1 MKKKAKDRKKGNR
14 VRARE
19 LPKKVCAALERLGIP
34 RAGATIGVAVSGGA
48 DSVALLRLL
57 VEVRDRLCKKN
68 TMEIAVTHFNHQLRG
83 RAADEDERFVR
94 RLAEKL
100 GLQFYVGSVDVAE
113 AAKRGRRNLED
124 AGRRERYAYFARLQ
138 REGCVDWVATAHTMD
153 DQAET
158 VLAHALRGSGLAGL
172 RGIHPVTGC
181 VVRPLLGV
189 RRAELRAYLKLHAQ
203 KWREDA
209 SNQDTTKNRAR
220 IRKTLIPLLE
230 KSFQPK
236 VVAHLAGLAESARED
251 EEFLNAEAE
260 RRLAEIREDGDGV
273 TRVTVQELF
282 GKREISDEDLQ
293 NKFPRRGLS
302 ERGENAYFDAM
313 SGRMVR
319 KLVREYKTRDGEL
332 GAEHVAS
339 VRELAWQGENGKSL
353 ELPGG
358 VEVRKERNTLVFL
371 AREAARE
378 KMKRSGKAASS
389 ASFLEYEYEI
399 KLRDGVAT
407 APVALLKRAFL
418 FTEID
423 WPRERRETNEMRAVL
438 DCAGL
443 QFPLVL
449 RNWRPGDRL
458 QPAGRRNAH
467 KLKRLLNEKGISR
480 WERNGWPV
488 LTSGGEVI
496 WSRGF
501 PVAAKHATGEKTEAA
516 LAIDEE
522 AL

>member
-1 MKKKAKDRKKGNR
+1 MKKNAKGGKKGNR
-14 VRARE
+14 VRPPE
-19 LPKKVCAALERLGIP
+19 LSRKVLAALERLGIL
-34 RAGATIGVAVSGGA
+34 RTGVTIGVAVSGGA

-57 VEVRDRLCKKN
+57 MEVRDRLSKKHP
-68 TMEIAVTHFNHQLRG
+68 MEIAVTHFNHQLRG
-83 RAADEDERFVR
+83 RAALGDERFVR
-94 RLAEKL
+94 GLAKKL
-100 GLQFYVGSVDVAE
+100 GMNFYLGSVDVAA
-113 AAKRGRRNLED
+113 AAKRAKRNVED
-124 AGRRERYAYFARLQ
+124 AGRRERYAYFAGLQ

-181 VVRPLLGV
+181 VMRPLLGV

-209 SNQDTTKNRAR
+209 SNQDATKNRAR

-236 VVAHLAGLAESARED
+236 VVAHLAALAESARED
-251 EEFLNAEAE
+251 EEFLNGEAE
-260 RRLAEIREDGDGV
+260 RRLAQIRENVDGV
-273 TRVTVQELF
+273 VRVAVQKLF
-282 GKREISDEDLQ
+282 GNREIQHRDLQ
-293 NKFPRRGLS
+293 STLSRRGEHSYCGAL
-302 ERGENAYFDAM
+302 

-319 KLVREYKTRDGEL
+319 KLVRECKTRDGEL

-339 VRELAWQGENGKSL
+339 VRELAWHGENGKSL

-371 AREAARE
+371 AREAASDEARPGGGPVNSP
-378 KMKRSGKAASS
+378 R
-389 ASFLEYEYEI
+389 FIEYECEI
-399 KLRDGVAT
+399 EMRDGVAV
-407 APVALLKRAFL
+407 APVVLLKRAFL

-423 WPRERRETNEMRAVL
+423 WFGERRETNKMRAVL

-458 QPAGRRNAH
+458 QPAGRSRAH
-467 KLKRLLNEKGISR
+467 KLKHLLNEKGISR

-501 PVAAKHATGEKTEAA
+501 PVAAKYAPGEKTEAA

>member
-1 MKKKAKDRKKGNR
+1 MTKKAKHGKKRNR
-14 VRARE
+14 VRPPE
-19 LPKKVCAALERLGIP
+19 LSRKVLAALERLGIP
-34 RAGATIGVAVSGGA
+34 RTGVTIGVAVSGGA

-57 VEVRDRLCKKN
+57 MEVRDRLSKKH

-83 RAADEDERFVR
+83 RAAVGDERFVR
-94 RLAEKL
+94 GLAKKF
-100 GLQFYVGSVDVAE
+100 GLNFYLGSVDVAA
-113 AAKRGRRNLED
+113 AAKRAKRNVED
-124 AGRRERYAYFARLQ
+124 AGRRERYGYFARLQ

-181 VVRPLLGV
+181 VIRPLLGV
-189 RRAELRAYLKLHAQ
+189 RRSELRAYLKLQAQ

-209 SNQDTTKNRAR
+209 SNQDTTKTRAR

-236 VVAHLAGLAESARED
+236 VVAHLAALAESARED
-251 EEFLNAEAE
+251 EEFLNGEAE
-260 RRLAEIREDGDGV
+260 RRLAEIRENADGV
-273 TRVTVQELF
+273 VRVAVQKLF
-282 GKREISDEDLQ
+282 GNREIRQGDLQ
-293 NKFPRRGLS
+293 SSLS
-302 ERGENAYFDAM
+302 SRGENSYGDAM

-319 KLVREYKTRDGEL
+319 KLVRECKTRDVEL

-339 VRELAWQGENGKSL
+339 VRELAWHGENGKSL

-371 AREAARE
+371 AREAASDEARPGGGPVNSP
-378 KMKRSGKAASS
+378 R
-389 ASFLEYEYEI
+389 FIEYECEI
-399 KLRDGVAT
+399 EMRGGVAV
-407 APVALLKRAFL
+407 APVVLLKRAFL

-423 WPRERRETNEMRAVL
+423 WFRERRETNKMRAVL

-458 QPAGRRNAH
+458 QPAGRSKAH
-467 KLKRLLNEKGISR
+467 KLKHLLSEKGISR

-501 PVAAKHATGEKTEAA
+501 PVAAKYAAGEKTEAA
-516 LAIDEE
+516 LAIEEE

>member
-1 MKKKAKDRKKGNR
+1 MKKKAQDGKKGNR
-14 VRARE
+14 VRPLE
-19 LPKKVCAALERLGIP
+19 LPRKVLAALERLRILRTGV
-34 RAGATIGVAVSGGA
+34 RIGVAVSGGA

-57 VEVRDRLCKKN
+57 IEVRDGLSKKH
-68 TMEIAVTHFNHQLRG
+68 TIEIAVTHFNHQLRG
-83 RAADEDERFVR
+83 RTAFGDERFVR
-94 RLAEKL
+94 GLAKKL
-100 GLQFYVGSVDVAE
+100 GLNFYLGSADVAA
-113 AAKRGRRNLED
+113 AAKRAKRNVED
-124 AGRRERYAYFARLQ
+124 AGRRERYAYFAGLQ

-181 VVRPLLGV
+181 VMRPLLGV

-236 VVAHLAGLAESARED
+236 VVAHLAALAESARVD
-251 EEFLNAEAE
+251 EEFLNGEAE
-260 RRLAEIREDGDGV
+260 RRLAEIRENTDGV
-273 TRVTVQELF
+273 VRVAVQKLF
-282 GKREISDEDLQ
+282 GNRELSHEDLPS
-293 NKFPRRGLS
+293 NLS
-302 ERGENAYFDAM
+302 RGEHSYCDAM

-319 KLVREYKTRDGEL
+319 KLVRECKTRDGEL

-339 VRELAWQGENGKSL
+339 VRELGWYGENGKSL

-371 AREAARE
+371 AREAAPDEARP
-378 KMKRSGKAASS
+378 RRGPGSS
-389 ASFLEYEYEI
+389 PSFIEYEHEI
-399 KLRDGVAT
+399 EMRDGVA
-407 APVALLKRAFL
+407 VAAVVLLKRAFL
-418 FTEID
+418 FSEID
-423 WPRERRETNEMRAVL
+423 WFRQRRETNKMRAVL

-458 QPAGRRNAH
+458 QPAGRSKAH
-467 KLKRLLNEKGISR
+467 KLKHLLNEKGISR

-501 PVAAKHATGEKTEAA
+501 PVAAKYAAGEKTEAA